1 MNYGEKIEIENVQE
15 MIESYLMIKILN
27 KHKLSKQEFNS
38 FWRYKE
44 SKF

>member
-27 KHKLSKQEFNS
+27 KRK
-38 FWRYKE
+38 
-44 SKF
+44 

>member
-27 KHKLSKQEFNS
+27 KLKLSREE
-38 FWRYKE
+38 YKFFLE
-44 SKF
+44 IQRK

>member
-27 KHKLSKQEFNS
+27 KLKLSK
-38 FWRYKE
+38 
-44 SKF
+44 

>member
-27 KHKLSKQEFNS
+27 KRKLSK
-38 FWRYKE
+38 
-44 SKF
+44 

>member
-27 KHKLSKQEFNS
+27 KRKLSNINF
-38 FWRYKE
+38 FTV
-44 SKF
+44 

>member
-27 KHKLSKQEFNS
+27 KLKLS
-38 FWRYKE
+38 R
-44 SKF
+44 